1 MIPNVEFLDFNGD
14 RIPVIVTL
22 TVLSK
27 ANIDFKE
34 KYDKDLLEIILTD
47 KPGAYYIEAI
57 TYLLKHAIIVGC
69 ERANIKIKKE
79 WEKVD
84 ILIDDYDIFLKF
96 VEITVKSLTVL
107 TDKGSN
113 TPNTEKKMKS
123 KMYTN

>member
-1 MIPNVEFLDFNGD
+1 MIPNVEFLDFNNE
-14 RIPVIVTL
+14 RIPIAVTL
-22 TVLSK
+22 SVISK

-69 ERANIKIKKE
+69 ERANVKLKKE

-96 VEITVKSLTVL
+96 VEITVKSLTAL

-123 KMYTN
+123 KM

>member
-1 MIPNVEFLDFNGD
+1 MIPNVEFLDFNSEK
-14 RIPVIVTL
+14 IPVIVTL

-57 TYLLKHAIIVGC
+57 TYLLKHAIVIGC

-79 WEKVD
+79 WEKTDV
-84 ILIDDYDIFLKF
+84 LIDDYDIFLKF
-96 VEITVKSLTVL
+96 VEITVKSLTAL
-107 TDKGSN
+107 TDKGN
-113 TPNTEKKMKS
+113 EAKTTEKKMKS
-123 KMYTN
+123 KM

>member
-1 MIPNVEFLDFNGD
+1 MIPNVEFLDFNGEK
-14 RIPVIVTL
+14 IPVIVTL

-69 ERANIKIKKE
+69 ERANVKLKKE
-79 WEKVD
+79 WEKTD
-84 ILIDDYDIFLKF
+84 MLIDDYDIFLKF

-123 KMYTN
+123 KM

>member
-1 MIPNVEFLDFNGD
+1 MIPNVEFLDFNGEK
-14 RIPVIVTL
+14 IPVIVTL
-22 TVLSK
+22 TVLGK

-69 ERANIKIKKE
+69 ERANVKIKKE
-79 WEKVD
+79 WEKTD

-96 VEITVKSLTVL
+96 VEITVKSLTAI
-107 TDKGSN
+107 TDKGN
-113 TPNTEKKMKS
+113 EAKTMEKKMK
-123 KMYTN
+123 

>member
-1 MIPNVEFLDFNGD
+1 MIPNVEFLDFNGEK
-14 RIPVIVTL
+14 IPVIVTL

-69 ERANIKIKKE
+69 ERANIKLKKE
-79 WEKVD
+79 WEKTDV
-84 ILIDDYDIFLKF
+84 LIDDYDIFLKF
-96 VEITVKSLTVL
+96 VEITVKSLTAI
-107 TDKGSN
+107 TDKGN
-113 TPNTEKKMKS
+113 EAKTTEKKMKS
-123 KMYTN
+123 KM

>member
-1 MIPNVEFLDFNGD
+1 MIPNVDFLEFNGEK
-14 RIPVIVTL
+14 IPVIVTL
-22 TVLSK
+22 TVISK

-69 ERANIKIKKE
+69 ERANVKIKKE

-84 ILIDDYDIFLKF
+84 MLIDDYDVFLKF
-96 VEITVKSLTVL
+96 IEITVKSLTVL

-113 TPNTEKKMKS
+113 TPNTEKKMK
-123 KMYTN
+123 

>member
-1 MIPNVEFLDFNGD
+1 MIPNVEFLDFNGEK
-14 RIPVIVTL
+14 IPVVVTL

-27 ANIDFKE
+27 ASIDFKE

-57 TYLLKHAIIVGC
+57 TFLLKHAIIVGC
-69 ERANIKIKKE
+69 ERANVKIKKE
-79 WEKVD
+79 WEKTDV
-84 ILIDDYDIFLKF
+84 LIDDYDIFLKF
-96 VEITVKSLTVL
+96 VEIIVKSLTAL

-123 KMYTN
+123 KM

>member
-1 MIPNVEFLDFNGD
+1 MIPNVEFLEYGNEK
-14 RIPVIVTL
+14 IPVVVTL

-57 TYLLKHAIIVGC
+57 TYLLKHAIVIGC
-69 ERANIKIKKE
+69 ERANVKLKKE

-96 VEITVKSLTVL
+96 VEITVKSLTAL

-123 KMYTN
+123 KM

>member
-1 MIPNVEFLDFNGD
+1 MIPNVEFLEYGNEK
-14 RIPVIVTL
+14 IPVVVTL

-69 ERANIKIKKE
+69 ERANVKIKKE
-79 WEKVD
+79 WEKTD

-123 KMYTN
+123 KM

>member
-1 MIPNVEFLDFNGD
+1 MIPNVEFLEYGNEK
-14 RIPVIVTL
+14 IPVVVTL

-57 TYLLKHAIIVGC
+57 TFLLKHAIIVGC

-84 ILIDDYDIFLKF
+84 MLIDDYDVFLKF

-123 KMYTN
+123 KM

>member
-57 TYLLKHAIIVGC
+57 TYLLKHAIVIGC

-96 VEITVKSLTVL
+96 VEITVKSLTAL
-107 TDKGSN
+107 TETNNDKK
-113 TPNTEKKMKS
+113 TTEKKMK
-123 KMYTN
+123 

>member
-1 MIPNVEFLDFNGD
+1 MIPNVEFLDFNGEK
-14 RIPVIVTL
+14 IPVIVTL

-69 ERANIKIKKE
+69 ERANVKIKKE

-84 ILIDDYDIFLKF
+84 MLIDDYDVFLKF
-96 VEITVKSLTVL
+96 VEITVKSLTAI
-107 TDKGSN
+107 TEKNNDTKAA
-113 TPNTEKKMKS
+113 EKKMKS
-123 KMYTN
+123 KM

>member
-1 MIPNVEFLDFNGD
+1 MIPNVEFLDFNNE
-14 RIPVIVTL
+14 RIPIAVTL
-22 TVLSK
+22 SVISK

-69 ERANIKIKKE
+69 ERANVKIKKE

-96 VEITVKSLTVL
+96 VEITVKSLTAI

-123 KMYTN
+123 KM

>member
-1 MIPNVEFLDFNGD
+1 MIPNVEFLEYGNEK
-14 RIPVIVTL
+14 IPVVVTL

-57 TYLLKHAIIVGC
+57 TYLLKHAIVIGC
-69 ERANIKIKKE
+69 ERANVKLKKE

-96 VEITVKSLTVL
+96 IEITVKSLTAL
-107 TDKGSN
+107 TETNNDKK
-113 TPNTEKKMKS
+113 TTEKKMKS
-123 KMYTN
+123 KM

>member
-1 MIPNVEFLDFNGD
+1 MIPNVEFLEYGNEK
-14 RIPVIVTL
+14 IPVVVTL

-69 ERANIKIKKE
+69 ERANVKLKKE

-96 VEITVKSLTVL
+96 VEITVKSLTAL

-123 KMYTN
+123 KM

>member
-27 ANIDFKE
+27 ASIDFKE

-57 TYLLKHAIIVGC
+57 TFLLKHAIVIGC

-79 WEKVD
+79 WEKTDV
-84 ILIDDYDIFLKF
+84 LIDDYDIFLKF
-96 VEITVKSLTVL
+96 IEITVKSLTAL
-107 TDKGSN
+107 TETNNDKK
-113 TPNTEKKMKS
+113 TTEKKMK
-123 KMYTN
+123 

>member
-1 MIPNVEFLDFNGD
+1 MIPNVEFLDFNGEK
-14 RIPVIVTL
+14 IPVIVTL

-69 ERANIKIKKE
+69 ERANVKIKKE
-79 WEKVD
+79 WEKTDV
-84 ILIDDYDIFLKF
+84 LIDDYDIFLKF
-96 VEITVKSLTVL
+96 VEIIVKSLTAL

-123 KMYTN
+123 KM

>member
-1 MIPNVEFLDFNGD
+1 MIPNVEFLEYGNEK
-14 RIPVIVTL
+14 IPVVVTL

-47 KPGAYYIEAI
+47 KPGAYYIEAL
-57 TYLLKHAIIVGC
+57 TFLLKHAIIVGC
-69 ERANIKIKKE
+69 ERANVKIKKE

-84 ILIDDYDIFLKF
+84 MLIDDYDVFLKF

-123 KMYTN
+123 KM

>member
-57 TYLLKHAIIVGC
+57 THLFKHAIVIGC
-69 ERANIKIKKE
+69 ERANVKLKKE

-96 VEITVKSLTVL
+96 VEITVKSLTAL

-123 KMYTN
+123 KM

>member
-1 MIPNVEFLDFNGD
+1 MIPNVEFLEYGNEK
-14 RIPVIVTL
+14 IPVVVTL

-57 TYLLKHAIIVGC
+57 TYLFKHAIIVGC
-69 ERANIKIKKE
+69 ERANVKIKKG
-79 WEKVD
+79 WEKTD

-96 VEITVKSLTVL
+96 VEITVKSLTAL

-123 KMYTN
+123 KM